1 MRGNFKMKKVLW
13 QEMRRGEFKVLAERD
28 GIVIIPVGSTEQHG
42 EHLPVNTDTNCCFA
56 IAVRAAEVI
65 DNFPVIV
72 LPPVWSGYSPHHMCF
87 AGTITLEFHTFVE
100 VLTQIAVGVS
110 AHGFRKIILLNGHGG
125 NAAIVAAMRNK
136 LLAEKGIAVLGYTYW
151 EMPSVADE
159 MRRVSESDKGFI
171 GHASEIETS
180 MQLHLQPELVDVG
193 AARWVPGVWGNPATG
208 DPKKGEKIID
218 AAVRALVTILIEV
231 HSGQLQERLKWREE
245 VL

>member
-1 MRGNFKMKKVLW
+1 MKKVLW
-13 QEMRRGEFKVLAERD
+13 QEMRRGEFKALAERD

-42 EHLPVNTDTNCCFA
+42 EHLPVNTDTNCCFT
-56 IAVRAAEVI
+56 IAVRAARSV
-65 DNFPVIV
+65 DDFPVIV
-72 LPPVWSGYSPHHMCF
+72 LPPVWSGYSPHHMSF

-100 VLTQIAVGVS
+100 VLTQVAAGVS

-136 LLAEKGIAVLGYTYW
+136 LMAEKGITVLGYTYW
-151 EMPSVADE
+151 EMPTVSDE
-159 MRRVSESDKGFI
+159 MKRVSESDKGFI

-180 MQLHLQPELVDVG
+180 MQLHLQPALVDMG

-208 DPKKGEKIID
+208 DSKKGEHIID
-218 AAVRALVTILIEV
+218 AAVKALVTILNEV
-231 HSGQLQERLKWREE
+231 HNGQLQERQKWREE